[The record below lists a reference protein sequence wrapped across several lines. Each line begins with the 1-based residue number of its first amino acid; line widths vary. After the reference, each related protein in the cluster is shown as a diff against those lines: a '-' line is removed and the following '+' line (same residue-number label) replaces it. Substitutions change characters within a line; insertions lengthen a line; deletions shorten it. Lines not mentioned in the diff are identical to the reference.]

1 MDYPVETET
10 YHAERSVE
18 DGIERIVYRPALPRF
33 ETPVLLQHGMWH
45 GAWCWEPWQKFLA
58 ERGWESHA
66 FSLPGHAGSPE
77 QRPIRWCTMGY
88 YLKFLKAEVG
98 RLDRKPILMGHSM
111 GGALAQW
118 YLKKLADDLPAAV
131 LVASWTSHSTFGDGL
146 IPLMSRDFWGAMM
159 IFATLSGNPF
169 VRSPERAAQTLIT
182 EGALLTPEEL
192 HSKLGPETALGL
204 NQHNPP
210 FWSPPRNI
218 GTPLLWVAA
227 GRDAT
232 ITTKGAR
239 ASAEFYGADF
249 ICIDDDGHNLM
260 MERNYLDTITQ
271 IENWFADREIP

>member
-1 MDYPVETET
+1 MDYPVETEA

-18 DGIERIVYRPALPRF
+18 DGIERIVYRPAHLRH
-33 ETPVLLQHGMWH
+33 ETPILLQHGMWH
-45 GAWCWEPWQKFLA
+45 GAWCWEPWQISLA
-58 ERGWESHA
+58 ECGWESHA

-88 YLKFLKAEVG
+88 YLKFLKAEID
-98 RLDRKPILMGHSM
+98 RLERKPVLMGHSM

-118 YLKKLADDLPAAV
+118 YLKKVADDLPAAV
-131 LVASWTSHSTFGDGL
+131 LVASWHSHSTFGDGL
-146 IPLMSRDFWGAMM
+146 IPLLKRDFWGAMM

-169 VRSPERAAQTLIT
+169 VRSPKRAAQTLIT

-192 HSKLGPETALGL
+192 HAKLGPETSLGL

-210 FWSPPRNI
+210 LWRPPRNI
-218 GTPLLWVAA
+218 KTPLLWVTA
-227 GRDAT
+227 GKDAT
-232 ITTKGAR
+232 ITAKGAR

-271 IENWFADREIP
+271 IENWLADREIP